1 MVITEDGDKSEKV
14 IKKKIIIN
22 EGDEKRPDAMAY
34 AYSIGEGD
42 GEDIEITTDENGK
55 ETRIIIKKEGE
66 NGPAVRERKVISRNS
81 GANERIEKEKV
92 KMKLNIKVEKNLARL
107 EVETGSKDPLN
118 VSLLDENGK
127 QVFYETQKD
136 GSKFTKEI
144 KLEKGTYFL
153 SLIQNKK
160 STSEKIIIE

>member
-22 EGDEKRPDAMAY
+22 EGEGKHTDAMAY
-34 AYSIGEGD
+34 AYSLREGD
-42 GEDIEITTDENGK
+42 GEDVEITTDENGK
-55 ETRIIIKKEGE
+55 ETRIIIKKDSDSS
-66 NGPAVRERKVISRNS
+66 PAIREKKTIRHSS
-81 GANERIEKEKV
+81 GSNERIEKESV
-92 KMKLNIKVEKNLARL
+92 KMKLNIKVEKNMARL
-107 EVETGSKDPLN
+107 EVETGSKEPLH

-136 GSKFTKEI
+136 GSKFSKEI

-153 SLIQNKK
+153 NLIQNKK
-160 STSEKIIIE
+160 SSSEKIIIE